1 MTPVMAAPAR
11 DPRAD
16 YSEDTEI
23 TLGTGK
29 MLALFFGLVV
39 LCATFFG
46 LGYSI
51 GHSSTKSNAELLPSP
66 GTSRPSRLT
75 PTPAPT
81 SSPTT
86 TAPVTP
92 ASTGSSPSDTQA
104 AAPDSDATANPS
116 SAPSTPDQAAPLS
129 PLQPVASYFVQVAA
143 VSKQEDAEA
152 LVESLKGRQ
161 YQAFIADAAPDKLFH
176 VQVGPFTDVKEA
188 ESMRA
193 RLVNDGYNPILK
205 K

>member
-11 DPRAD
+11 DPRTE

-29 MLALFFGLVV
+29 MLALFFGLVI

-51 GHSSTKSNAELLPSP
+51 GRNSTKSSTELLPSP
-66 GTSRPSRLT
+66 STSRPVRLSPSSSPAT
-75 PTPAPT
+75 SAPITQAPT
-81 SSPTT
+81 DNK
-86 TAPVTP
+86 P
-92 ASTGSSPSDTQA
+92 ADTQQ
-104 AAPDSDATANPS
+104 AAPDSSAATTPA
-116 SAPSTPDQAAPLS
+116 ASTPDQAAPLT
-129 PLQPVASYFVQVAA
+129 PPQPVASYFVQVAA
-143 VSKQEDAEA
+143 VSKQEDAQA
-152 LVESLKGRQ
+152 LVEALKGRQ
-161 YQAFIADAAPDKLFH
+161 YQAFIADATPDKLFH

>member
-11 DPRAD
+11 DPRMQD
-16 YSEDTEI
+16 SEDTEI

-29 MLALFFGLVV
+29 MLALFFGLVI

-46 LGYSI
+46 MGYSI
-51 GHSSTKSNAELLPSP
+51 GRNSTKTSAELLPSP
-66 GTSRPSRLT
+66 STSRPAHSSASSNKL
-75 PTPAPT
+75 PTPPV
-81 SSPTT
+81 SP
-86 TAPVTP
+86 AD
-92 ASTGSSPSDTQA
+92 SDSKPSDAQS
-104 AAPDSDATANPS
+104 APDSSAANPPA
-116 SAPSTPDQAAPLS
+116 SASDQAAPVPPPQLGT
-129 PLQPVASYFVQVAA
+129 SYFVQVAA
-143 VSKQEDAEA
+143 VSKQEDAQA

-161 YQAFIADAAPDKLFH
+161 YQAFIADATPDKLFH
-176 VQVGPFTDVKEA
+176 VQVGPFADVKEA

>member
-11 DPRAD
+11 DPRTE

-29 MLALFFGLVV
+29 MLALFFGLVI

-51 GHSSTKSNAELLPSP
+51 GHGSAKSSAELLPSP
-66 GTSRPSRLT
+66 STSRPSRQS
-75 PTPAPT
+75 P
-81 SSPTT
+81 SSSATNS
-86 TAPVTP
+86 APVTQ
-92 ASTGSSPSDTQA
+92 APSDSKTADTQQ
-104 AAPDSDATANPS
+104 AAPDSANS
-116 SAPSTPDQAAPLS
+116 SATPSTPDQDTPLT
-129 PLQPVASYFVQVAA
+129 PPQPVASYFVQVAA
-143 VSKQEDAEA
+143 VSKQEDAQA

-161 YQAFIADAAPDKLFH
+161 YQAFIAEVTPDKLFH

>member
-11 DPRAD
+11 DPRSQ

-29 MLALFFGLVV
+29 MLALFFGLVI

-46 LGYSI
+46 MGYSI
-51 GHSSTKSNAELLPSP
+51 GHNSAKTNAELLPSP
-66 GTSRPSRLT
+66 STSRPARVST
-75 PTPAPT
+75 PVPQPTPPLT
-81 SSPTT
+81 EPQTVSK
-86 TAPVTP
+86 P
-92 ASTGSSPSDTQA
+92 ADTQQ
-104 AAPDSDATANPS
+104 AAPDSS
-116 SAPSTPDQAAPLS
+116 SAVSSTPAAAPGQVPSLA
-129 PLQPVASYFVQVAA
+129 PQQPVASYFVQVAA
-143 VSKQEDAEA
+143 VSKQEDAQA
-152 LVESLKGRQ
+152 LVEALKGRQ
-161 YQAFIADAAPDKLFH
+161 YQAFIADATPDKLFH

>member
-11 DPRAD
+11 DPRTE

-29 MLALFFGLVV
+29 MLALFFGLVI

-51 GHSSTKSNAELLPSP
+51 GHNSTKSGAELLPSP
-66 GTSRPSRLT
+66 STSRPSRLSPSSSAT
-75 PTPAPT
+75 T
-81 SSPTT
+81 S
-86 TAPVTP
+86 APVAQQSTDSKP
-92 ASTGSSPSDTQA
+92 ADTQQS
-104 AAPDSDATANPS
+104 APDSSSTPG
-116 SAPSTPDQAAPLS
+116 SAPTTSTPDQAAPLT
-129 PLQPVASYFVQVAA
+129 PPQPVASYFVQVAA
-143 VSKQEDAEA
+143 VSKQEDAQA
-152 LVESLKGRQ
+152 LVEALKGRQ
-161 YQAFIADAAPDKLFH
+161 YQAFIADATPDKLFH

>member
-11 DPRAD
+11 DPRTE

-29 MLALFFGLVV
+29 MLALFFGLVI

-51 GHSSTKSNAELLPSP
+51 GHNTTKSNAELLPSP
-66 GTSRPSRLT
+66 GTSRPSRLSPSSSAT
-75 PTPAPT
+75 T
-81 SSPTT
+81 S
-86 TAPVTP
+86 APVTQAQTDSKP
-92 ASTGSSPSDTQA
+92 ADTQQ
-104 AAPDSDATANPS
+104 AAPDSGAVTTPAG
-116 SAPSTPDQAAPLS
+116 STPDQAAPLT
-129 PLQPVASYFVQVAA
+129 PPQPVASYFVQVAA
-143 VSKQEDAEA
+143 VSKQEDAQA

-161 YQAFIADAAPDKLFH
+161 YQAFIAEATPDKLFH

>member
-11 DPRAD
+11 DPQ

-29 MLALFFGLVV
+29 MLALFFGLVI

-51 GHSSTKSNAELLPSP
+51 GHGSTKSNAELLPSP
-66 GTSRPSRLT
+66 STSRTRLSQSSAPATNAAVPQPQPESR
-75 PTPAPT
+75 PA
-81 SSPTT
+81 
-86 TAPVTP
+86 
-92 ASTGSSPSDTQA
+92 DTQQ
-104 AAPDSDATANPS
+104 AAPDASAEAGTNSAT
-116 SAPSTPDQAAPLS
+116 STPDQTAAPLT
-129 PLQPVASYFVQVAA
+129 PPQPVASYFVQVAA
-143 VSKQEDAEA
+143 VSKQEDAQA

-161 YQAFIADAAPDKLFH
+161 YQAFIADATPDKLFH

>member
-11 DPRAD
+11 DPQ

-29 MLALFFGLVV
+29 MLALFFGLVI

-51 GHSSTKSNAELLPSP
+51 GHSSTKSSAELLPSP
-66 GTSRPSRLT
+66 STSRPSRMT
-75 PTPAPT
+75 P
-81 SSPTT
+81 SSSATT
-86 TAPVTP
+86 TAPVTQAPTDSKP
-92 ASTGSSPSDTQA
+92 ADTQSV
-104 AAPDSDATANPS
+104 APDSTATTNP
-116 SAPSTPDQAAPLS
+116 APASSTPDQAAP
-129 PLQPVASYFVQVAA
+129 PLTAPQPVDSYFVQVAA
-143 VSKQEDAEA
+143 VSKQEDALA

-161 YQAFIADAAPDKLFH
+161 YQAFIADATPDKLFH

>member
-11 DPRAD
+11 DPRTE

-29 MLALFFGLVV
+29 MLALFFGLVI

-51 GHSSTKSNAELLPSP
+51 GHGSTKSSAELLPSP
-66 GTSRPSRLT
+66 GTSRPSRQSPSSSATTSAPLTQAPTDTQPAVTQQTAPDATST
-75 PTPAPT
+75 PTQ
-81 SSPTT
+81 
-86 TAPVTP
+86 
-92 ASTGSSPSDTQA
+92 STGSTS
-104 AAPDSDATANPS
+104 
-116 SAPSTPDQAAPLS
+116 DQAAPLT
-129 PLQPVASYFVQVAA
+129 PPQALASYFVQVAA
-143 VSKQEDAEA
+143 VSKQEDAQA

-161 YQAFIADAAPDKLFH
+161 YQAFIADATPDKLFH

>member
-1 MTPVMAAPAR
+1 MAAPAR
-11 DPRAD
+11 DPRDA

-29 MLALFFGLVV
+29 MLALFFGLVI

-51 GHSSTKSNAELLPSP
+51 GHSSTKSSAELLPSP
-66 GTSRPSRLT
+66 STSRPARLSPSSSPNSAT
-75 PTPAPT
+75 
-81 SSPTT
+81 SPTT
-86 TAPVTP
+86 SAPAAQTDGKS
-92 ASTGSSPSDTQA
+92 ADTQQ
-104 AAPDSDATANPS
+104 AAPDSS
-116 SAPSTPDQAAPLS
+116 SAANSSRNSSTSDQAAPLT
-129 PLQPVASYFVQVAA
+129 PPQPVASYFVQVAA
-143 VSKQEDAEA
+143 VSKQEDAQA

-161 YQAFIADAAPDKLFH
+161 YQAFIADATPDKLFH